1 MGATVSVGTSV
12 PWPTA
17 LPLVAILRGIRPEEA
32 VSHAR
37 ALLDA
42 GFDCIEVPTNSPD
55 WSRSIADIVA
65 LAGTRALVGAGTVL
79 TTADLDLLQAAG
91 GRLAVSPHVDTALVS
106 ESVSRGLV
114 SLPGAMTPSEVFAA
128 WRAGAHAVKLFPA
141 ATLGVGHVR
150 AMAAVLPAAV
160 SLLAVGGVTVAN
172 IGEWRGAGCAG
183 AGLGSD
189 LYRPGQAAQDTARR
203 AAAFVAAWHAAVPA
217 VAGARRP

>member
-1 MGATVSVGTSV
+1 
-12 PWPTA
+12 
-17 LPLVAILRGIRPEEA
+17 LVAILRGIRPEEA
-32 VSHAR
+32 VAHAR
-37 ALLDA
+37 VLLDA

-79 TTADLDLLQAAG
+79 TTADLDLLQAVG
-91 GRLAVSPHVDTALVS
+91 GRLAVSPHVDTALVA
-106 ESVSRGLV
+106 ESVRRGLI

-183 AGLGSD
+183 AGLAATSIGRV
-189 LYRPGQAAQDTARR
+189 RPRQTRLAAPRR
-203 AAAFVAAWHAAVPA
+203 SSRR
-217 VAGARRP
+217 GTRRPRPSPPLRAIEPSARPRLDVMPRCTTPR